1 VLDYMFYNLY
11 TYITLVLHS
20 AQNIPMHS

>member
-1 VLDYMFYNLY
+1 MFYNLY